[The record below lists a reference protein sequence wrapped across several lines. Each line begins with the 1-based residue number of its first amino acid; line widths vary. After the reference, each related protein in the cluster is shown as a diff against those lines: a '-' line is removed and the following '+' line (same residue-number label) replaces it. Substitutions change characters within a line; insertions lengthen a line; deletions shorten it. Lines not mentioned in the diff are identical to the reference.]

1 MNIILNS
8 ETAFNICK
16 YYLPIM
22 NVVAFFLINILKIQ
36 LTMHTYLPQYQSGFG
51 LTPILL

>member
-8 ETAFNICK
+8 ETEFNICK

-36 LTMHTYLPQYQSGFG
+36 LTMHTNLPQYQSGFG